1 MTATIKDVANLAGVS
16 TAAVSRVLAQ
26 KKGTYSQ
33 QAAKKDLTAAKQLGY
48 VKNDAAAELVSKS
61 SKRIAVILNNTLTN
75 FWTDVIKGIYDAA
88 MEAGYQI
95 FILYAGDKNL
105 PQFHNALDV
114 ALERPLAGILM
125 ISTSIDQA
133 AKDRLLASGIPFRL
147 VSIYDEKKPL
157 YCDLPY
163 TSSNNVEIATLAT
176 QYLIDHGHERIG
188 LVGIDH
194 SNTGQ
199 QRLFGFEQEM
209 IKHQLPIEP
218 SWVHYG
224 DYTYPTGQ
232 NSLTALIDDQ
242 LTAVITASDM
252 IAVGMIQQ
260 ANVLEI
266 FLPDQLSIISIDG
279 TYLCDITTPTITS
292 VTQNFY
298 QMGQRAVT
306 GLLEELPAEFIPVQ
320 ITERQ
325 SAIKH

>member
-16 TAAVSRVLAQ
+16 T
-26 KKGTYSQ
+26 
-33 QAAKKDLTAAKQLGY
+33 
-48 VKNDAAAELVSKS
+48 AAELVSKS

-163 TSSNNVEIATLAT
+163 TSSNKVEIATLAT

-242 LTAVITASDM
+242 LTSVITASDM

>member
-16 TAAVSRVLAQ
+16 TATVSRVLSD

-33 QAAKKDLTAAKQLGY
+33 QAAQKVLAAAKKLGY
-48 VKNDAAAELVSKS
+48 VKNVAAAELVSKS
-61 SKRIAVILNNTLTN
+61 SNRIAVILNNTLTN

-88 MEAGYQI
+88 MEMGYKI

-125 ISTSIDQA
+125 ISTMIDQK
-133 AKDRLLASGIPFRL
+133 AKDRLQASGVPFRL
-147 VSIYDEKKPL
+147 VSIYDEKKRL
-157 YCDLPY
+157 YKDLPY
-163 TSSNNVEIATLAT
+163 TSSNNVEIATIAT
-176 QYLIDHGHERIG
+176 RYLIELGHERIG
-188 LVGIDH
+188 LVGIDR

-218 SWVHYG
+218 SWIHYG
-224 DYTYPTGQ
+224 NYSYPTGQ
-232 NSLTALIDDQ
+232 NSFADLLNDQ

-260 ANVLEI
+260 ANVSGI
-266 FLPDQLSIISIDG
+266 TLPQQLSILSIDG

-298 QMGQRAVT
+298 QMGRQSVI
-306 GLLEELPAEFIPVQ
+306 GLLNNQPAEFIPVK

-325 SAIKH
+325 STIRI

>member
-33 QAAKKDLTAAKQLGY
+33 QAAKKVLTAAKQLGY

>member
-33 QAAKKDLTAAKQLGY
+33 QAAKKVLTAAKQLGY

-95 FILYAGDKNL
+95 FILYAGDKDL

-224 DYTYPTGQ
+224 DYT
-232 NSLTALIDDQ
+232 
-242 LTAVITASDM
+242 
-252 IAVGMIQQ
+252 
-260 ANVLEI
+260 
-266 FLPDQLSIISIDG
+266 
-279 TYLCDITTPTITS
+279 
-292 VTQNFY
+292 
-298 QMGQRAVT
+298 
-306 GLLEELPAEFIPVQ
+306 
-320 ITERQ
+320 
-325 SAIKH
+325 

>member
-33 QAAKKDLTAAKQLGY
+33 QAAKKVLTAAKQLGY

-75 FWTDVIKGIYDAA
+75 FWTDVIKGIYDSA

>member
-33 QAAKKDLTAAKQLGY
+33 QAAKKVLTAAKQLGY

-298 QMGQRAVT
+298 QMGQCAVT

>member
-16 TAAVSRVLAQ
+16 T
-26 KKGTYSQ
+26 
-33 QAAKKDLTAAKQLGY
+33 
-48 VKNDAAAELVSKS
+48 AAELVSKS

-242 LTAVITASDM
+242 LTSVITASDM

>member
-16 TAAVSRVLAQ
+16 TATVSRVLAQ

-33 QAAKKDLTAAKQLGY
+33 QAAKKVLTAAKQLGY
-48 VKNDAAAELVSKS
+48 VKNEAAAELVSKS

-133 AKDRLLASGIPFRL
+133 AKDCLKASGIPFRL

-176 QYLIDHGHERIG
+176 RYLIDHGHERIG

-218 SWVHYG
+218 SWIHYG
-224 DYTYPTGQ
+224 DYSYPTGQ

-260 ANVLEI
+260 ANVLGI

-298 QMGQRAVT
+298 QMGQRAVI